1 MAGSSPATGCLL
13 CCVVSAQSPLSYQM
27 SPALSPECRLKQMGA
42 TELLHLAAGAL
53 LALGAWVMPR
63 RIAGTRRVSL
73 VVLLLDVAPFAL
85 GGGLLGLA
93 SGRPLFSGLVTLAF
107 GAGFTLTDHT
117 MRQTLREP
125 VVFSEMS
132 ELPQVFTHPHLY
144 LPFAGPVLVLGGAA
158 AALAA
163 GLALLIVE
171 PPLWTPRP
179 VAALAALALFA
190 ACGWLV
196 AREPLLGAAAGA
208 LRRLAPKGEPFADA
222 AALGPFGMLIVHTVI
237 ARAERRARQL
247 ALAAPAL
254 VRQRGAAAGEAG
266 GPIVVVQCE
275 SFFDARRLSPLI
287 PRDFLAGFDACCA
300 SAGLFGRFDAPAW
313 GANTMRA
320 EFAVLTGV
328 PESELGYDR
337 FNPYYALAR
346 VPIES
351 QVWRLRRA
359 GYRTICLHPF
369 DRRFFRRDLAMPA
382 LGFEHFLGSETLGG
396 AGKPPY
402 RADPGF
408 AGDILRSLDESGPR
422 TFIFAITM
430 GNHGPWLAKGAPID
444 PSVAA
449 LFDPAEV
456 PGGAGLQRYLDGLRR
471 SDEMLRVLMS
481 GLEER
486 NSPALLAFYGDHL
499 PSLSDAFAHFGFAQ
513 SSSDYA
519 IWPAAIWPNAGG
531 PQRRDLQGHQLG
543 RLIVDAALGA
553 EPGSPSRAANMAS
566 ALDRGACLALR

>member
-1 MAGSSPATGCLL
+1 M
-13 CCVVSAQSPLSYQM
+13 SAVA
-27 SPALSPECRLKQMGA
+27 ALHMG
-42 TELLHLAAGAL
+42 AGAL
-53 LALGAWVMPR
+53 LALLAWLMPR
-63 RIAGTRRVSL
+63 HVASARRPPPGA
-73 VVLLLDVAPFAL
+73 LLLDMAPFVL
-85 GGGLLGLA
+85 GAGLLGLA
-93 SGRPLFSGLVTLAF
+93 SGRPLFAGLVAVAL
-107 GAGFTLTDHT
+107 GAGFTLTDYT

-144 LPFAGPVLVLGGAA
+144 LPFAGPGLVLGGASA
-158 AALAA
+158 TIAL
-163 GLALLIVE
+163 GLALLVVE
-171 PPLWTPRP
+171 PPLWTARP
-179 VAALAALALFA
+179 LAALAGLALVA

-196 AREPLLGAAAGA
+196 ARDPLLRAAAGV
-208 LRRLAPKGEPFADA
+208 LRRLAPTGEPFADA
-222 AALGPFGMLIVHTVI
+222 AALGPFGMLIVHTII

-247 ALAAPAL
+247 ELAAPAPI
-254 VRQRGAAAGEAG
+254 RGRGEPAG
-266 GPIVVVQCE
+266 GVPRPIIIVQCE

-287 PRDFLAGFDACCA
+287 PRDFLSGFDACGA
-300 SAGLFGRFDAPAW
+300 SAALGGRFDVPAW

-320 EFAVLTGV
+320 EFAVLTGI

-382 LGFEHFLGSETLGG
+382 LGFEQFLGRETLGG
-396 AGKPPY
+396 SNVPPY
-402 RADPGF
+402 CPDPAL
-408 AGDILRSLDESGPR
+408 AGDILRILDERGPR

-430 GNHGPWLAKGAPID
+430 GNHGPWLAKGPPID
-444 PSVAA
+444 PAVSR
-449 LFDPAEV
+449 LFDPAQV
-456 PGGAGLQRYLDGLRR
+456 PDGAGLLRYLDGLRR
-471 SDEMLRVLMS
+471 SDEMLRVLMA

-499 PSLSDAFAHFGFAQ
+499 PSLGGAFAHFGFAE

-519 IWPAAIWPNAGG
+519 IWPGAGA
-531 PQRRDLQGHQLG
+531 PQLRDLQAHQLG

-553 EPGSPSRAANMAS
+553 PSGLMPCAAAP
-566 ALDRGACLALR
+566 AVERGACLALR